1 LPVQIALHYI
11 CSLQIPVEGEQFI
24 NMLKST
30 INGLRAGHWPSLF
43 GAWLHFE
50 VSFVVWLSIG
60 ALGVAISADFSLSAT
75 QKGFLVAVPL
85 LGGAI
90 LRVIVGP
97 MADHWG
103 AKRVGLYLS
112 SLQVLALFLG
122 WRWGMNFCAMLG
134 IGLLLGCAGASFAI
148 ALPIASEAYPPTHQG
163 LAMGVAA
170 IGNSGVLIATLFAP
184 RLAQL
189 FGWQNTFGVMIIP
202 VLLTAVIFWLIVK
215 PSAPKKGGFQ
225 DSASSIV
232 KNAIRQKFLY
242 WLCFLYS
249 LTFGGFVGLSSF
261 FPIFLHDQYH
271 IDMITAGSMTAL
283 CGLAGSLARPI
294 GGHLA
299 DRIGGTVL
307 LQMIFPMIGIF
318 GVGLSQLLEPLWAFP
333 MMVVILLLLGFGNG
347 VVFQVVSLR
356 FRSMMGTASGLIGAA
371 GGLGGFL
378 FPACFGFLKDA
389 TGTFAS
395 GFWVLVLI
403 SATAGLSV
411 MVVQRAIRP
420 SVQPVE

>member
-1 LPVQIALHYI
+1 
-11 CSLQIPVEGEQFI
+11 
-24 NMLKST
+24 MLKAT
-30 INGLRAGHWPSLF
+30 VQGLRAGHWPSLF

-50 VSFVVWLSIG
+50 VSFMVWLLIG
-60 ALGVAISADFSLSAT
+60 ALGVAISSEFSLSAT
-75 QKGFLVAVPL
+75 QKGVLVAVPL

-90 LRVIVGP
+90 LRVVVGP
-97 MADHWG
+97 LADHIG
-103 AKRVGLYLS
+103 AKPVGLYLCG
-112 SLQVLALFLG
+112 LQMVTLLLG
-122 WRWGMNFCAMLG
+122 WHWGTSYYSMLG

-170 IGNSGVLIATLFAP
+170 IGNSGVLLATFFAP
-184 RLAQL
+184 RLAQS

-202 VLLTAVIFWLIVK
+202 VLLMAIIFGLIVK
-215 PSAPKKGGFQ
+215 PSVHRKDRRQG
-225 DSASSIV
+225 SVSSVV
-232 KNAIRQKFLY
+232 KNAIRQKFMY

-249 LTFGGFVGLSSF
+249 LTFGGFVGLASF
-261 FPIFLHDQYH
+261 SPIFFHDQYH
-271 IDMITAGSMTAL
+271 IDMITAGTMTAL

-299 DRIGGTVL
+299 DRFGGTVL
-307 LQMIFPMIGIF
+307 LQGIFPMIAVL

-333 MMVVILLLLGFGNG
+333 MMITTFLLLGFGNG
-347 VVFQVVSLR
+347 VVFQVASLR

-371 GGLGGFL
+371 GGLGGFMV
-378 FPACFGFLKDA
+378 PTGFGFLKDA

-403 SATAGLSV
+403 SVIAGLSV
-411 MVVQRAIRP
+411 MAVQRSIRL
-420 SVQPVE
+420 SISTRVE

>member
-1 LPVQIALHYI
+1 
-11 CSLQIPVEGEQFI
+11 
-24 NMLKST
+24 MLKDT
-30 INGLRAGHWPSLF
+30 IKGLRAGHWPSLL

-50 VSFVVWLSIG
+50 VSFVVWLLIG
-60 ALGVAISADFSLSAT
+60 ALGVAISAEFSLSAS
-75 QKGFLVAVPL
+75 QKGMLVAVPL

-97 MADHWG
+97 LADHTG

-112 SLQVLALFLG
+112 GLQIVALLLG
-122 WRWGMNFCAMLG
+122 WHWGTSYYSMLG

-170 IGNSGVLIATLFAP
+170 IGNSGVLLATFFAP
-184 RLAQL
+184 RLAQS

-202 VLLTAVIFWLIVK
+202 VLLTTIIFGVIVK
-215 PSAPKKGGFQ
+215 PSLPKKVLLKG
-225 DSASSIV
+225 SAASFV
-232 KNAIRQKFLY
+232 KNALRQKFMY
-242 WLCFLYS
+242 WLCFLYM
-249 LTFGGFVGLSSF
+249 LTFGGFVGLASF

-271 IDMITAGSMTAL
+271 IDMITAGTMTAL

-299 DRIGGTVL
+299 DRVGGAVL
-307 LQMIFPMIGIF
+307 LQAIFPIVALL
-318 GVGLSQLLEPLWAFP
+318 GVGLSQLPEPLWAFP
-333 MMVVILLLLGFGNG
+333 IMVTTLLLLGFGNG
-347 VVFQVVSLR
+347 VVFQVTSLR

-371 GGLGGFL
+371 GGFGGFL

-403 SATAGLSV
+403 SVMAGLSV
-411 MVVQRAIRP
+411 MIVQRSVRL
-420 SVQPVE
+420 SVQEAK

>member
-1 LPVQIALHYI
+1 
-11 CSLQIPVEGEQFI
+11 
-24 NMLKST
+24 MLKDT
-30 INGLRAGHWPSLF
+30 LQGLRAGHWPSLF

-50 VSFVVWLSIG
+50 VSFMVWLLIG
-60 ALGVAISADFSLSAT
+60 ALGVAISEEFSLSAT
-75 QKGFLVAVPL
+75 QKGVLVAVPL

-97 MADHWG
+97 LADQRG

-112 SLQVLALFLG
+112 GLQMVALLLG
-122 WRWGMNFCAMLG
+122 WHWGTSFYSMLG

-148 ALPIASEAYPPTHQG
+148 ALPIASQAYPPTRQG

-170 IGNSGVLIATLFAP
+170 IGNSGVLLATFFAP
-184 RLAQL
+184 RLAQA
-189 FGWQNTFGVMIIP
+189 FGWQDTFGVMIIP
-202 VLLTAVIFWLIVK
+202 VLLTAIIFGVVVK
-215 PSAPKKGGFQ
+215 PSISKKGPFQ
-225 DSASSIV
+225 DSAISIV
-232 KNAIRQKFLY
+232 KNAIRQKFMY
-242 WLCFLYS
+242 WLCFLYL
-249 LTFGGFVGLSSF
+249 LTFGGFVGLASF

-271 IDMITAGSMTAL
+271 IDMITAGTMTAL

-299 DRIGGTVL
+299 DRWGGTVL
-307 LQMIFPMIGIF
+307 LQGIFPMVGVL
-318 GVGLSQLLEPLWAFP
+318 GVGLSQLFEPFWAFP
-333 MMVVILLLLGFGNG
+333 MMVTTLFLLGFGNG
-347 VVFQVVSLR
+347 VVFQVTSLR

-378 FPACFGFLKDA
+378 FPACFGYLKDA

-403 SATAGLSV
+403 SIMAWLSV
-411 MVVQRAIRP
+411 IFAQRSIRL
-420 SVQPVE
+420 SIQTVE